1 MYDFSFGY
9 VIMAFAVGIT
19 LSTIVYEKWG
29 LLSGGIIIP
38 SIFALF
44 MNKPIYIFS
53 TLLLVVF
60 TNEVI
65 NYMKKHIIL
74 YGRRLY
80 SVVLLTG
87 ITLSLLTMLF
97 MKVVH
102 AFKYGI
108 YLSNP
113 PVMKIPFF
121 TIELPQM
128 LLDLGL
134 GAHYVGYV
142 IGILIV
148 PVITNDVQIQGYK
161 SVFATLLSVSLITYL
176 ILILFI

>member
-1 MYDFSFGY
+1 MYDFTFGY
-9 VIMAFAVGIT
+9 VIMAFAIGIT
-19 LSTIVYEKWG
+19 LSTIVYEKYG

-44 MNKPIYIFS
+44 MNKPLYIIS
-53 TLLLVVF
+53 TLLLVIF
-60 TNEVI
+60 TNEIV
-65 NYMKKHIIL
+65 NQMKRHIIL

-102 AFKYGI
+102 FFGYGM
-108 YLSNP
+108 YLADT
-113 PVMKIPFF
+113 PVIILPYITMEIPN
-121 TIELPQM
+121 
-128 LLDLGL
+128 LLITLGL

-161 SVFATLLSVSLITYL
+161 NVFVTLISISLITYL
-176 ILILFI
+176 FLIIFI